1 MKCLQTFALS
11 RIIDFQWKHWYSMKS
26 PKLAKEKLMLS
37 YIQDDVCSTHLSSC
51 PMIVSTKTCSKRIP
65 RTNCRWNMFQRHKK
79 CFTLRLLQF
88 EGEKKLSKMRI
99 SKLFL
104 KTLMLRELCSKLH
117 EQSWKGDVRD
127 MRIAKSVLKIF
138 YT

>member
-1 MKCLQTFALS
+1 
-11 RIIDFQWKHWYSMKS
+11 MKS

-51 PMIVSTKTCSKRIP
+51 PMIVSTNSHSKRIP
-65 RTNCRWNMFQRHKK
+65 RNDFRWNMFQRHKK

-117 EQSWKGDVRD
+117 EQS
-127 MRIAKSVLKIF
+127 
-138 YT
+138 

>member
-1 MKCLQTFALS
+1 MFANICTFKNH
-11 RIIDFQWKHWYSMKS
+11 RFSMKTLIFRKVTKTS
-26 PKLAKEKLMLS
+26 QRKVNAKLHTK
-37 YIQDDVCSTHLSSC
+37 DVCSTHLSSC
-51 PMIVSTKTCSKRIP
+51 PMIVSTNSHSKRIP
-65 RTNCRWNMFQRHKK
+65 RNNFRWNMFQRHKK

-88 EGEKKLSKMRI
+88 EGETKLSKMRI

-117 EQSWKGDVRD
+117 EQSWKQDVRD